1 MTLWLLV
8 PLLLLIA
15 VVQVTLMPP
24 LPIGGF
30 KIDLQLML
38 VVAWGL
44 LGPAWEAARWGF
56 IVGIFLDL
64 ASGLPFGAQTLALT
78 IVGLLMGLG
87 QMYFFRGNVV
97 APPAAMIVGTLVYN
111 VLILGILALI
121 GWQIP
126 WNDYLLRVTLPMAIL
141 NTIALPLA
149 YFPLQR
155 LQRRLRPQIEW

>member
-30 KIDLQLML
+30 KIDLPMML